1 MKHFYVVHWKDYHL
15 DFDSGDYAGGVAH
28 QAREL
33 VTKIR
38 RVSGYQHKW
47 KLITV
52 QIGGNDVCSVSCGV
66 AEGDASPKGRCYK

>member
-1 MKHFYVVHWKDYHL
+1 M
-15 DFDSGDYAGGVAH
+15 AQ

-52 QIGGNDVCSVSCGV
+52 QIGGNDVCSVSCGA
-66 AEGDASPKGRCYK
+66 AEGDASPKGRCYKLIKRINALSLVIIMNQQLRQF